1 MKVYMSIMLLR
12 SVIIYIITFIVIRL
26 MGKRQVGEMQP
37 FEFVIT
43 LIIADLACI
52 PMAELAVPL
61 IHGIVPI
68 LALFLLHFFICF
80 LSRKSMLFRYAITG
94 RPAIVISPNGIDY
107 KELRKLNMTIDD
119 LMESI
124 RGCEYFNVDE
134 IAYAIIETNGKLCVI
149 PKAQNQP
156 VQRQDID
163 VQAEQSALPV
173 NLIMDG
179 KILKENLELTQIDDK
194 FLNKYYKKVNVA
206 SAKQILLFTIDNNGK
221 IFIQPKKKNK
231 YFVFNDAGYKGGENW

>member
-1 MKVYMSIMLLR
+1 MSIMLLR
-12 SVIIYIITFIVIRL
+12 SVIIYTITFIIIRL

-61 IHGIVPI
+61 VHGIVPI
-68 LALFLLHFFICF
+68 LALFMLHFFICF

-94 RPAIVISPNGIDY
+94 RPAIVINPNGIDY
-107 KELRKLNMTIDD
+107 KELKKLNMTIDD
-119 LMESI
+119 LMEAI
-124 RGCEYFNVDE
+124 RGCEYFSIDE

-149 PKAQNQP
+149 PKMQNQP
-156 VQRQDID
+156 VLREDIN
-163 VQAEQSALPV
+163 VQAEPSALPV
-173 NLIMDG
+173 NIIMDG
-179 KILKENLELTQIDDK
+179 KILKENLTLASIDEK
-194 FLNKYYKKVNVA
+194 FLDKYYKKVNAA

-221 IFIQPKKKNK
+221 IFIQPKYKNK
-231 YFVFNDAGYKGGENW
+231 YFVFNEAGYKGGENW